1 MKKDQRSTST
11 GDFAIQ
17 LLLSHEKLGHDLTD
31 HGDDHGW
38 QEQTKRA
45 MRKVFEENM
54 EDRRRRLQVIGIVK
68 ISAKETVL
76 VYNEFFFKYN
86 RDRIYAV
93 SPKKS
98 EQICMTIVI
107 NSVSI

>member
-1 MKKDQRSTST
+1 MDRSWFFP
-11 GDFAIQ
+11 G
-17 LLLSHEKLGHDLTD
+17 
-31 HGDDHGW
+31 

-76 VYNEFFFKYN
+76 VYNEFFYN
-86 RDRIYAV
+86 I
-93 SPKKS
+93 
-98 EQICMTIVI
+98 I
-107 NSVSI
+107 NI